1 MATRNQ
7 LFLPNFSIAFFF
19 ILCGN
24 SEKAS
29 NTITTASI
37 RQVNDSLILPIGA
50 IAYIRNSTEIRLIDS
65 TGRNDRRMWTESG
78 MKESLG
84 LYDIAWS
91 PDGRELAF
99 SSAHEALFSLYHA
112 DLYGIRPDGT
122 GFRKITNAPS
132 KRDFSKFKKGS
143 VTLTVR
149 NNQYTFQQSNAS
161 SGVFFVTIAGAE
173 DPQMVTVA
181 PGSSKTITFKS
192 VADYGKKAQAIVA
205 ISGNFRWFMP
215 GTDVESGKTIKAP
228 DLIITGNG
236 MEYFGAF
243 RPVWKQDGTGLS
255 YRNGVCLISTTPAY
269 PPEGELQYTPMFKNK
284 NPMGTCTWDYGPTT
298 ALANQIIYSENSGE
312 TSGIFIMKEGSVHN
326 PSSKLTQFSNIQ
338 YQLLHDL
345 KWLPDGSGFLYSTV
359 NLYRDAANIF
369 LYDIKSKQT
378 KQLTQLKG
386 EFARRFCVSPSGN
399 WIVYEKGKTN
409 DEYKDVD
416 LWIIRTDGTADK
428 LLVKNGLCPSWSK

>member
-1 MATRNQ
+1 MATRNL
-7 LFLPNFSIAFFF
+7 LFSAILSIACFF
-19 ILCGN
+19 ICCGN
-24 SEKAS
+24 SETAF
-29 NTITTASI
+29 NTINTKSTQQA
-37 RQVNDSLILPIGA
+37 NDSLIRPIGA

-65 TGRNDRRMWTESG
+65 NGRNDRRLWTDSG
-78 MKESLG
+78 IKESLG

-91 PDGRELAF
+91 PDGRELVF

-132 KRDFSKFKKGS
+132 KRDFAKYKKGS

-192 VADYGKKAQAIVA
+192 VADFGKKAQALVA

-215 GTDVESGKTIKAP
+215 GTDVEA
-228 DLIITGNG
+228 
-236 MEYFGAF
+236 
-243 RPVWKQDGTGLS
+243 
-255 YRNGVCLISTTPAY
+255 
-269 PPEGELQYTPMFKNK
+269 
-284 NPMGTCTWDYGPTT
+284 
-298 ALANQIIYSENSGE
+298 
-312 TSGIFIMKEGSVHN
+312 
-326 PSSKLTQFSNIQ
+326 
-338 YQLLHDL
+338 
-345 KWLPDGSGFLYSTV
+345 
-359 NLYRDAANIF
+359 
-369 LYDIKSKQT
+369 
-378 KQLTQLKG
+378 
-386 EFARRFCVSPSGN
+386 
-399 WIVYEKGKTN
+399 GKTN

-416 LWIIRTDGTADK
+416 LWIIRTDGTVDK